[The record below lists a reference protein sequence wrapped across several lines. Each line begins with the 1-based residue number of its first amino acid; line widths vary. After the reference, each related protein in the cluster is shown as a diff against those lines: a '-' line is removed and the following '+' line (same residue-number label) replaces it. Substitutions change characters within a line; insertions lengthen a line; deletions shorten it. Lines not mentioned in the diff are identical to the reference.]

1 MRILFVCTGNTCR
14 SPMAEAILKNKAVEG
29 IEVKSAG
36 VFAVD
41 GSLASS
47 HARTVLGENNI
58 PEEHRSTMLSE
69 AEITWATHIF
79 TMTNGHKASV
89 LAYFPEAANKTYTLM
104 EFAAV
109 EDSGNLIGQDV
120 VDPFGGPLELYR
132 QTFAEIESAIEKII
146 NRLIREQ

>member
-14 SPMAEAILKNKAVEG
+14 SPMAEAILKNKAIEG

-41 GSLASS
+41 GSPASS

-58 PEEHRSTMLSE
+58 PEEHRSTLLSE
-69 AEITWATHIF
+69 AEINWATHIF
-79 TMTNGHKASV
+79 TMTVGHKASV
-89 LAYFPEAANKTYTLM
+89 LAYFPQAANKTYTIK

-109 EDSGNLIGQDV
+109 EDSFIGQDV

-132 QTFAEIESAIEKII
+132 QTFAEIESTIDKII
-146 NRLIREQ
+146 NRLTSEK